1 MAQLNFDGI
10 QPVGFYDKTTKTHRQ
25 CYPKI
30 TQGLRLR
37 LETAKFDTE
46 QNTADAYEILADC
59 FPDDRDFVLDFIKN
73 EMMPRDPQTLRNYL
87 LNGAEGLKAE
97 QGAYDAIGDA
107 IKDKVKEALDDAEV
121 KKNG

>member
-10 QPVGFYDKTTKTHRQ
+10 QPVGFYDKTAKTHRQ
-25 CYPKI
+25 CTPRL

-37 LETAKFDTE
+37 LEQISFDTE
-46 QNTADAYEILADC
+46 ANAQDAYEILADC

-87 LNGAEGLKAE
+87 LNGTEGLKAE
-97 QGAYDAIGDA
+97 QSAYDAVGDA
-107 IKDKVKEALDDAEV
+107 IKDKVKEALSDIEV
-121 KKNG
+121 KHND

>member
-25 CYPKI
+25 CTPRL

-37 LETAKFDTE
+37 LEQISFDTE
-46 QNTADAYEILADC
+46 ANAQDAYEILADC

-87 LNGAEGLKAE
+87 LNGTDGIKMERD
-97 QGAYDAIGDA
+97 AYDAVGEA
-107 IKDKVKEALDDAEV
+107 IKDKVKEALSDIEV
-121 KKNG
+121 NKHD

>member
-25 CYPKI
+25 CTPRL

-37 LETAKFDTE
+37 LEQISFDTE
-46 QNTADAYEILADC
+46 ANAQDAYEILADC

-87 LNGAEGLKAE
+87 LNGTEGLKAE
-97 QGAYDAIGDA
+97 QSAYDAVGDA
-107 IKDKVKEALDDAEV
+107 IKDKVKEALSDIEV
-121 KKNG
+121 KHND

>member
-25 CYPKI
+25 CTPRL

-37 LETAKFDTE
+37 LGQINFDTE
-46 QNTADAYEILADC
+46 ANAQDAYEILADC
-59 FPDDRDFVLDFIKN
+59 FPDDHDFVLDFIKN

-87 LNGAEGLKAE
+87 LNGTEGLKAE
-97 QGAYDAIGDA
+97 QSAYDAVGDA
-107 IKDKVKEALDDAEV
+107 IKDKVREALSDIEV
-121 KKNG
+121 KHND